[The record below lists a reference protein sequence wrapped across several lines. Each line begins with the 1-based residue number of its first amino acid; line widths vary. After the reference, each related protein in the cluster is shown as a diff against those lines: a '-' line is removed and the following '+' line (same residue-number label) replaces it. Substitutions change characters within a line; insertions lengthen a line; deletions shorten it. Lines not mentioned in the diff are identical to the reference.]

1 MCCLQCVK
9 VEILCKQYCTH
20 ASVLLQ
26 ETSAK
31 VELRDVR
38 LRSNGNNASGPG
50 RHKPPSHAVAA
61 SRIQLDLSDD
71 DDEV

>member
-1 MCCLQCVK
+1 M
-9 VEILCKQYCTH
+9 
-20 ASVLLQ
+20 LLQ